1 MKTLIILAIGIVIG
15 YQFGVEN
22 VSSIGDAA
30 GVIEEFYQ
38 YTVDKVGEY
47 ND

>member
-1 MKTLIILAIGIVIG
+1 MKTLIILAIGIIIG
-15 YQFGVEN
+15 YQFGAEN

-30 GVIEEFYQ
+30 GVLEEFYQ
-38 YTVDKVGEY
+38 YAVDKVGEY